1 MSEFDK
7 NDVAN
12 LSIYE
17 LARRLYPNADLS
29 EYEPTVEAIR
39 AATTEAELPFFKRFV
54 DAVQDVEWSGWEVAP
69 PERRELWGA
78 AINYAALSPF
88 VETVVVVE
96 FGGANEFMDGIDD
109 GFDLDCFCAICDRV
123 RANRLEFASIHPNPE
138 GDDPPIPVNSKLWR
152 RRIVVETNKETGKKI
167 ISFIIPNY
175 L

>member
-17 LARRLYPNADLS
+17 LARRLYPNVDLS

-39 AATTEAELPFFKRFV
+39 TAKTEAELPFFKRFV
-54 DAVQDVEWSGWEVAP
+54 DALQDIEWSGWEIAP

-88 VETVVVVE
+88 VEMVVVAE
-96 FGGANEFMDGIDD
+96 FGGANEFMEGCDD
-109 GFDLDCFCAICDRV
+109 DFDLVCFSAICARV
-123 RANRLEFASIHPNPE
+123 NTNRLEFATIHPNFE
-138 GDDPPIPVNSKLWR
+138 DDDPPFPVNSKLWR

-167 ISFIIPNY
+167 VSFIIPNC

>member
-17 LARRLYPNADLS
+17 LARRLYPNVDLS

-39 AATTEAELPFFKRFV
+39 AAKTEAELPFFKRFV
-54 DAVQDVEWSGWEVAP
+54 DALQDVEWSDWEIAP

-78 AINYAALSPF
+78 AVNYAALSPF
-88 VETVVVVE
+88 VETVVVAE
-96 FGGANEFMDGIDD
+96 FGGANEFMEGCDD
-109 GFDLDCFCAICDRV
+109 DFDLDCFSAICDRA
-123 RANRLEFASIHPNPE
+123 RANSLEFVSIHPDFE
-138 GDDPPIPVNSKLWR
+138 DDDPPVHVNSKLWR

-167 ISFIIPNY
+167 VSFIIPNC